1 MADTSERAR
10 GLAGSSSA
18 CSDMESKYT
27 RSDMEMAAQGQV
39 MGCERNGVDHV
50 GKSKGSALH
59 CIAVIHMGCLLG
71 ADSCLT
77 PDHEG
82 VAREVGRVSWLN
94 NAWNRVDVCMN

>member
-1 MADTSERAR
+1 MDMSERAR
-10 GLAGSSSA
+10 GPAGSSSA

-59 CIAVIHMGCLLG
+59 CRNSYGLLAC